1 MYNYNMNSNN
11 NNDNWVREYIH
22 EKMQENTKAT
32 SRQVIKPPTNYGIG
46 FVQMNRTRN
55 TLSKPP
61 KGPPLKPL
69 TLNALLKNSL
79 RFENVMKRNKIRPT
93 LSRTSSMNTDS
104 LPNQV

>member
-1 MYNYNMNSNN
+1 MNSNN
-11 NNDNWVREYIH
+11 NNNNWVREYVH
-22 EKMQENTKAT
+22 EKMQANTKAT
-32 SRQVIKPPTNYGIG
+32 SRRVIKPPTDYSIG
-46 FVQMNRTRN
+46 FVQMNRVHN
-55 TLSKPP
+55 HSAKPP

-104 LPNQV
+104 SPNQV